1 MMRDEFGRQE
11 ASVETARVEPTD
23 LILLEGEQIAATLET
38 GGSNGLMS
46 LGRREALV
54 LTDSRIIHSS
64 AGGRRQ
70 GSVIAAVR
78 DIDSVEV
85 TSVRPGIGA
94 YLWAALAVI
103 LSVVLYQIIEDGTWQ
118 IVAALAVLVMGA
130 YLVVNQILDSGEPT
144 AVFRTNNSEIRW
156 LFDAK
161 KDSEAVY
168 EFINRLYEVKE
179 SSLQGRNGTFSPR

>member
-1 MMRDEFGRQE
+1 M
-11 ASVETARVEPTD
+11 
-23 LILLEGEQIAATLET
+23 
-38 GGSNGLMS
+38 
-46 LGRREALV
+46 
-54 LTDSRIIHSS
+54 
-64 AGGRRQ
+64 
-70 GSVIAAVR
+70 IAAVR

-94 YLWAALAVI
+94 YFWAALAVI

-130 YLVVNQILDSGEPT
+130 YLVVNQVLDSGEPT

-168 EFINRLYEVKE
+168 EFINRLYEVKAN
-179 SSLQGRNGTFSPR
+179 SLQVRNETFSPR

>member
-1 MMRDEFGRQE
+1 M
-11 ASVETARVEPTD
+11 ETARVEPTD
-23 LILLEGEQIAATLET
+23 LILLEGERIAVALET
-38 GGSNGLMS
+38 GAGNGNLWF
-46 LGRREALV
+46 GRHEALI

-64 AGGRRQ
+64 AGGRRR
-70 GSVIAAVR
+70 GTVIAAVR
-78 DIDSVEV
+78 DVDSVEV
-85 TSVRPGIGA
+85 TSVRPGVGA
-94 YLWAALAVI
+94 YFWAALAVV

-130 YLVVNQILDSGEPT
+130 YLVVNQVLDSGEPT